1 MDIPLHSRE
10 TRSILLLS
18 LVRNQVILAV
28 LSEKEAQRK
37 DEGREEDCRKRGL
50 LTYSEYG
57 LHGNGCLAG
66 LR

>member
-1 MDIPLHSRE
+1 MDFSLHNRE

-18 LVRNQVILAV
+18 LVRQTGYSTV
-28 LSEKEAQRK
+28 LNEKEAQRK
-37 DEGREEDCRKRGL
+37 DEGLEEDGRKRGL